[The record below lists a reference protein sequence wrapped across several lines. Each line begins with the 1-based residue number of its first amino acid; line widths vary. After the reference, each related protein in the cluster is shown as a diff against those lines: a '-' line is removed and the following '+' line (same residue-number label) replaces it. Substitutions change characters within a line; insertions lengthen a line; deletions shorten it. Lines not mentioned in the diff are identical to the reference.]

1 MDEPVSKP
9 PKPHRGRAT
18 LLRSHMKSRIFI
30 QWRLGGSLAL
40 PALWRL
46 GGSLALP
53 ALWRL
58 GGSLALPAL
67 WRLGGSLALPVLKL
81 LHGILLRAVVLRD
94 FRGRTKRESF
104 VGQRFPDRDLS
115 LVSFVS
121 LWFQSSCPAGLR
133 SIAIRAS

>member
-30 QWRLGGSLAL
+30 Q
-40 PALWRL
+40 
-46 GGSLALP
+46 
-53 ALWRL
+53 WRL

-133 SIAIRAS
+133 SIAIRASS